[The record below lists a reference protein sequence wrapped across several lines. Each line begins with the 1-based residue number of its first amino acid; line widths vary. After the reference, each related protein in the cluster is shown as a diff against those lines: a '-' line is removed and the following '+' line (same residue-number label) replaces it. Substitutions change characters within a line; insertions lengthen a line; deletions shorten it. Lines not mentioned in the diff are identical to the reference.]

1 MENFPSADFDFIAL
15 KHVSVKRKK
24 RRKRRERERENVTGT
39 FHVFQFRPHLLPR
52 TSCAATRA
60 THVGE
65 KEWRKR
71 EKAGLAGREYG

>member
-15 KHVSVKRKK
+15 KHVSVKKK
-24 RRKRRERERENVTGT
+24 EEEKNERERERENVTGT

-52 TSCAATRA
+52 TSCATRA